1 MRDLICASAA
11 PEAQSDINLTPM
23 LDVVFIML
31 IFFLV
36 VASFIREDGLDLN
49 QSDASPVPPTA
60 DENILISIEEDNL
73 IWMGERLI
81 DPRAIRANI
90 KRMAAE
96 NPTATVVIQTDKRSA
111 NKTLVQVMDA
121 SRQAG
126 IYEISLAAQHD

>member
-1 MRDLICASAA
+1 MRSPVTESAA
-11 PEAQSDINLTPM
+11 PETQSDINLTPM

-36 VASFIREDGLDLN
+36 AASFIKEDGLDLN
-49 QSDASPVPPTA
+49 QSDASHVPPTT

-73 IWMGERLI
+73 IWIGERLI

-90 KRMAAE
+90 ERMVAE
-96 NPTATVVIQTDKRSA
+96 NPTATVVIKADRRSA

>member
-1 MRDLICASAA
+1 MRDPVSASPA
-11 PEAQSDINLTPM
+11 PETQSDINLTPM

-49 QSDASPVPPTA
+49 QSDATAVPPTT
-60 DENILISIEEDNL
+60 DENILISIEQDNL
-73 IWMGERLI
+73 IWIGERLI

-90 KRMAAE
+90 KRMVAE
-96 NPTATVVIQTDKRSA
+96 NPTATVVIQADKRSA

-126 IYEISLAAQHD
+126 VYEISLAAQEN

>member
-1 MRDLICASAA
+1 MKAPVSADAA

-49 QSDASPVPPTA
+49 QSDTLSLPPLEA
-60 DENILISIEEDNL
+60 ENILISIEEDNL
-73 IWMGERLI
+73 IRIGERLI
-81 DPRAIRANI
+81 DSRAIRANI
-90 KRMAAE
+90 KRMVAE
-96 NPTATVVIQTDKRSA
+96 NPGATVVIQADRRSA

-126 IYEISLAAQHD
+126 IYEISLAAYD